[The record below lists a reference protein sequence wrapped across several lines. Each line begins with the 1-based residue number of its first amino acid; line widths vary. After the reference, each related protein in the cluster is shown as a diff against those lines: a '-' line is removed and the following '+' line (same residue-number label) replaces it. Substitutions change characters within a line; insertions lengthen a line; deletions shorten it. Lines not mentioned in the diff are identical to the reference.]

1 MEAIF
6 VPLRVAA
13 GTLVVFLVPGFPW
26 TYVLLGRGRISAI
39 ERLGI
44 SVGLSIALVPVG
56 LFLLNVL
63 LDVPI
68 DGKTVL
74 MLALSAAL
82 IGTLVALWRAL
93 FRVRT
98 VGNADSPQGRGSS
111 LSVAGKRGAAEL
123 LALGL
128 VMGFAFYTT
137 LIPRLN
143 YEYPIHQDEW
153 THLAEARAIVTSGT
167 MPLVDAVTGEARSS
181 PHHEAGYHLFLAEFQ
196 LLTGLSWLD
205 IFRFLPGA
213 VFALTVLGA
222 YVFGKRRGFGL
233 EAALFASFL
242 PTTLRFLGPGFAVPM
257 ALGLFFVPLV
267 LFLVG
272 NLWVSRGLPVL
283 LLALLSFL
291 FIAHAPTALFVSLII
306 VLHGL
311 FQSVR
316 PDLTQGAV
324 GRWPLAQLATV
335 VGVVALSSLPF
346 LVYNHA
352 IVGTAASEAPLPQ
365 EVLTAPGG
373 IIPRIGYI
381 PYPLFVLGLG
391 VLAMSG
397 RSSDRALLVA
407 TTLVA
412 IFVFLYYSYRVGP
425 EIMYSRSVVYLSM
438 LVLLVAGLAASRIRG
453 WFTAF
458 LSRSRVGGASFI
470 AAGLVI
476 VFLLLPSLGLSLES
490 RYQEDYYH
498 VVNDKQYQDFVWI
511 RDNLCLGYDRALVLP
526 KLGRPFA
533 AITGKYAYVA
543 LPLTVLPVRS
553 PLVEEA
559 NQVLHEGV
567 PDAAWLRER
576 GVSIVYSER
585 PASNPELVQVHDRV
599 YVLPTGEVCAAGG

>member
-1 MEAIF
+1 MVLF
-6 VPLRVAA
+6 
-13 GTLVVFLVPGFPW
+13 VPGFPW
-26 TYVLLGRGRISAI
+26 SYVLLGRGKTSAI

-44 SVGLSIALVPVG
+44 SVGLSIALVPFG
-56 LFLLNVL
+56 LFLLNML

-68 DGKTVL
+68 DGKTTTGLVL
-74 MLALSAAL
+74 SVAL
-82 IGTLVALWRAL
+82 IGTVAVLWRAL
-93 FRVRT
+93 FRGRT
-98 VGNADSPQGRGSS
+98 VRSADPPRERGSS

-128 VMGFAFYTT
+128 IMGFAFYTT
-137 LIPRLN
+137 LIPRLD

-167 MPLVDAVTGEARSS
+167 IPLVDAVTGEARSS

-222 YVFGKRRGFGL
+222 YIFGKRRGFGL

-267 LFLVG
+267 LFLVS
-272 NLWVSRGLPVL
+272 NLWNSRGLPVL
-283 LLALLSFL
+283 LLVLLFFL
-291 FIAHAPTALFVSLII
+291 FIAHAPTALFVSLI
-306 VLHGL
+306 VVVHGL

-316 PDLTQGAV
+316 PDSAQGAV
-324 GRWPLAQLATV
+324 GQRALAQLATV
-335 VGVVALSSLPF
+335 VGAVALSSLPF
-346 LVYNHA
+346 LVYNHG

-373 IIPRIGYI
+373 MIPRIGYI
-381 PYPLFVLGLG
+381 PYPLFVIGLG

-397 RSSDRALLVA
+397 RSTDRALLVA
-407 TTLVA
+407 TALVA
-412 IFVFLYYSYRVGP
+412 IFVFLYYSFRVGP
-425 EIMYSRSVVYLSM
+425 EVMYSRSVLYLSL

-453 WFTAF
+453 WFATF
-458 LSRSRVGGASFI
+458 LSRRWAGGASLI
-470 AAGLVI
+470 GAGLVI

-498 VVNDKQYQDFVWI
+498 VINDKQYQDFVWI
-511 RDNLCLGYDRALVLP
+511 GDNLCLGYDRALVLP

-559 NQVLHEGV
+559 TQVLQEGV

-576 GVSIVYSER
+576 GVSIVYNER
-585 PASNPELVQVHDRV
+585 PTPNPELVELRDRV
-599 YVLPTGEVCAAGG
+599 YVLPPGEICAAEG

>member
-1 MEAIF
+1 LEAIF
-6 VPLRVAA
+6 IPLRVAA
-13 GTLVVFLVPGFPW
+13 GVLMVFLVPGLPW
-26 TYVLLGRGRISAI
+26 SYVLLGRGRISAI

-44 SVGLSIALVPVG
+44 SVGLSIALVPFG
-56 LFLLNVL
+56 LFLLNIL
-63 LDVPI
+63 LGVPV

-74 MLALSAAL
+74 MLVLGAAL
-82 IGTLVALWRAL
+82 TGMSAVLWRAL

-98 VGNADSPQGRGSS
+98 VRSPAPSRERGSS
-111 LSVAGKRGAAEL
+111 LAVAGKRGAAEL

-128 VMGFAFYTT
+128 IMGFAFYTT
-137 LIPRLN
+137 LIPRLD

-196 LLTGLSWLD
+196 LLTGLSWLT
-205 IFRFLPGA
+205 IFRFVPGA

-222 YVFGKRRGFGL
+222 YIFGKRCGFGL

-267 LFLVG
+267 LFLVS
-272 NLWVSRGLPVL
+272 NLWNSRGLPVL

-306 VLHGL
+306 VVHGL

-316 PDLTQGAV
+316 PDPAQGAV
-324 GRWPLAQLATV
+324 GRRPLAQLATV
-335 VGVVALSSLPF
+335 VGAVALSSLPF
-346 LVYNHA
+346 LVYNHG

-373 IIPRIGYI
+373 IISRIGYI

-397 RSSDRALLVA
+397 RSTDRALLVA
-407 TTLVA
+407 TALLA
-412 IFVFLYYSYRVGP
+412 IFVFLYYSFRVGP
-425 EIMYSRSVVYLSM
+425 EVMYSRSVLYLSM

-458 LSRSRVGGASFI
+458 LSPRWAGGASFI
-470 AAGLVI
+470 AAGLAI
-476 VFLLLPSLGLSLES
+476 VFLLLPSLGLSLQS

-498 VVNDKQYQDFVWI
+498 VINDKQYQDFVWI
-511 RDNLCLGYDRALVLP
+511 RDNLCPGYERALVLP

-533 AITGKYAYVA
+533 AITGKHAYVA

-559 NQVLHEGV
+559 NQVLQEGV

-585 PASNPELVQVHDRV
+585 PASNPELVRLRERV
-599 YVLPTGEVCAAGG
+599 YVLPPGEICAAGG